1 VVRLC
6 RTLSLVFLTIT
17 VAAAAQSCIAQQKIP
32 DAEKSLFDSLN
43 YERSVKGLPFVKWD
57 EGLARA
63 ARKHAELMA
72 EENIVAHQ
80 LPGEA
85 TLVRRAQDAGA
96 TFSYIKENIG
106 RAEFVK
112 DFHPGW
118 MNSLGHR
125 ATILDSGVDSVGI
138 AVVEG
143 AEDLFAVE
151 DFALAVAPNSISL
164 EKQEKEIERL
174 IEAHGLRVLYR
185 ENDAQRSCSLD
196 RDYMG
201 SSRPRYVAHYETA
214 NLSKMPDELDKE
226 LRSHR
231 YKSAAVAACAPKE
244 LVGASFR
251 IVVLLYEVN
260 RASNPLNDGDLIF
273 KPQ

>member
-1 VVRLC
+1 M
-6 RTLSLVFLTIT
+6 SIS
-17 VAAAAQSCIAQQKIP
+17 VAAAAQRCFAQQKIP
-32 DAEKSLFDSLN
+32 DAEQSLLDSLN
-43 YERSVKGLPFVKWD
+43 YERSVKGLPLAKWD

-72 EENIVAHQ
+72 EENIVVHQ

-96 TFSYIKENIG
+96 SFSFITENIG

-118 MNSLGHR
+118 MNSPGHR
-125 ATILDSGVDSVGI
+125 ANILDSGVDSVGI

-151 DFALAVAPNSISL
+151 DFAMAVAPRSVSIEEQ
-164 EKQEKEIERL
+164 EKQVERV
-174 IEAHGLRVLYR
+174 IAARGLRVLHGD
-185 ENDAQRSCSLD
+185 NDAQRSCSLD
-196 RDYMG
+196 HDYIG
-201 SSRPRYVAHYETA
+201 TSRPRYVAHYETP
-214 NLSKMPDELDKE
+214 NLAKIPQDLDKQ
-226 LRSHR
+226 LRSHL
-231 YKSAAVAACAPKE
+231 YKSAAVAACASKE
-244 LVGASFR
+244 KVGVSYR

-260 RASNPLNDGDLIF
+260 RADNPLYEGDVIV
-273 KPQ
+273 KPE

>member
-1 VVRLC
+1 M
-6 RTLSLVFLTIT
+6 SIG
-17 VAAAAQSCIAQQKIP
+17 VAAAAQRCIAQQKIP

-43 YERSVKGLPFVKWD
+43 YERSVKGLPLVKWD
-57 EGLARA
+57 EGLARS

-72 EENIVAHQ
+72 EENIVVHQ

-96 TFSYIKENIG
+96 SFSCITENIG

-118 MNSLGHR
+118 MNSPGHR
-125 ATILDSGVDSVGI
+125 ANILDSGVNSVGI

-151 DFALAVAPNSISL
+151 DFALAAPHSVSL
-164 EKQEKEIERL
+164 EESEKQIERL
-174 IEAHGLRVLYR
+174 IAARGLRVLHGG
-185 ENDAQRSCSLD
+185 NDAQRSCSLD

-201 SSRPRYVAHYETA
+201 TSRPRYVAHYETP
-214 NLSKMPDELDKE
+214 NLSKMPEDLDKE

-244 LVGASFR
+244 PVGASFR
-251 IVVLLYEVN
+251 IVVLLYDVN
-260 RASNPLNDGDLIF
+260 RASDPLNEGDLIL
-273 KPQ
+273 KPD

>member
-1 VVRLC
+1 MLRLV
-6 RTLSLVFLTIT
+6 LISIS
-17 VAAAAQSCIAQQKIP
+17 VAAAAQRCVAQQKIP
-32 DAEKSLFDSLN
+32 DAEKSLLDSLN
-43 YERSVKGLPFVKWD
+43 YERSLKGLPLAKWD

-72 EENIVAHQ
+72 EENIVVHQ
-80 LPGEA
+80 LPGEG

-96 TFSYIKENIG
+96 SFSFITENIG

-118 MNSLGHR
+118 MKSPGHR
-125 ATILDSGVDSVGI
+125 ANILDSGVDSVGI

-151 DFALAVAPNSISL
+151 DFARVAGQHAVSL
-164 EKQEKEIERL
+164 EEQEKQIEGL
-174 IEAHGLRVLYR
+174 IAARGLRVLHG

-201 SSRPRYVAHYETA
+201 SSRPRYIAHYETP
-214 NLSKMPDELDKE
+214 NLSKMPENLDKE

-231 YKSAAVAACAPKE
+231 YKSAAVATCIPKE
-244 LVGASFR
+244 LGGASFR
-251 IVVLLYEVN
+251 IVVLLYDVN
-260 RASNPLNDGDLIF
+260 RASNPLNEGDLIL